1 MTGSIPV
8 HTYPCNNLM
17 YHGKRYTIALVNRNN
32 SKDLFYGPVYGKLML
47 ENIRGPHPLFHKKM
61 EYCDLIPSI
70 RAKNSVDSWAV
81 CVECC
86 IGF

>member
-47 ENIRGPHPLFHKKM
+47 EIL
-61 EYCDLIPSI
+61 EDLILYFTRKWSTVI
-70 RAKNSVDSWAV
+70 
-81 CVECC
+81 
-86 IGF
+86 